1 MKNELP
7 RSPARRDGELPLVCR
22 VSCPPSLWLTSEL
35 VCLWWI
41 KKLFIFFTALLIILT
56 PLTESRA
63 SLLSPEEET
72 ELGEGFLE
80 RIKSRY
86 EFADYPYI
94 VQYINNLGNF
104 IGRQIEVPYFPLH
117 FYVIKDTSIN
127 AFAAPAGH
135 VFFFS
140 GLIQII
146 DNVDELASILAHE
159 LGHVSARHL
168 AVRIERSKKIG
179 MATMAA
185 ILAGVLI
192 GGEAAGAL
200 MTGSIAAGAQAE
212 LGYSRED
219 ERQADQLGFKY
230 THMSGFNTHGMIT
243 TLKKIQ
249 RENWYGGQNIP
260 PYLLTHPGAPERM
273 ANIETMAREYTKI
286 PDSDTTKELRSS
298 FPIFHTMVEALCD
311 DKENAAREFKKR
323 LRVDP
328 ESIFAHYGLGLVL
341 ERDGKIHEALNH
353 FKKALRGKGD
363 SIPIMFS
370 MAQAYQTDGQYENS
384 VSILQKA
391 LQLSP
396 KDKNILYLLALS
408 FQNLE
413 RYDQA
418 SRIYER
424 LTFLPP
430 VNHLV
435 YYNLGLVYGRQDKLA
450 MAHYN
455 LGIYFSKLRRKEKAL
470 FHFKKAQEL
479 SESEPALKE
488 KINKA
493 LMGLHNH

>member
-7 RSPARRDGELPLVCR
+7 RSPARRDGELNLVHR
-22 VSCPPSLWLTSEL
+22 VSGGL
-35 VCLWWI
+35 VRLWWI
-41 KKLFIFFTALLIILT
+41 KKLVILFTALLIIHAPFADSL
-56 PLTESRA
+56 A
-63 SLLSPEEET
+63 SFLSPEEET
-72 ELGEGFLE
+72 ELGDRFLKK
-80 RIKSRY
+80 IKSQY
-86 EFADYPYI
+86 EFADYSYI
-94 VQYINNLGNF
+94 VQYINDLGNY

-140 GLIQII
+140 GLIKIM
-146 DNVDELASILAHE
+146 DNVDELASVLAHE

-168 AVRIERSKKIG
+168 ALRVERSNKIG

-192 GGEAAGAL
+192 GGEATGAL
-200 MTGSIAAGAQAE
+200 MTGSIAAGIQAE
-212 LGYSRED
+212 LGYSRQD

-230 THMSGFNTHGMIT
+230 TYMSGFNTQGMIT

-260 PYLLTHPGAPERM
+260 PYLLTHPGASERM
-273 ANIETMAREYTKI
+273 ANIETMAQEYTKI
-286 PDSDTTKELRSS
+286 PDSDETKKLRSR
-298 FPIFHTMVEALCD
+298 FPIFHTMVIALCD
-311 DKENAAREFKKR
+311 DKEDATREFKKR

-328 ESIFAHYGLGLVL
+328 ESILAHYGLGLAL
-341 ERDGKIHEALNH
+341 ERGGKIHEALNH
-353 FKKALRGKGD
+353 FKIALRGKGN
-363 SIPIMFS
+363 SVPIMFS
-370 MAQAYQTDGQYENS
+370 MAKAYQTIGQYEKS

-396 KDKNILYLLALS
+396 KDKEILYLLALS
-408 FQNLE
+408 LQNLE
-413 RYDQA
+413 QYGQS

-430 VNHLV
+430 VKDMV
-435 YYNLGLVYGRQDKLA
+435 YYNLGLVYGRQGKLA
-450 MAHYN
+450 LAHYH
-455 LGIYFSKLRRKEKAL
+455 LGIYSNKLRKKEDAL
-470 FHFKKAQEL
+470 FHFKKAKEL
-479 SESEPALKE
+479 AESKPALKE

-493 LMGLHNH
+493 LSRLVND

>member
-7 RSPARRDGELPLVCR
+7 RSPARRDGELKLARR
-22 VSCPPSLWLTSEL
+22 VSGGLIR
-35 VCLWWI
+35 LWWI
-41 KKLFIFFTALLIILT
+41 KKLVILFTALLIIHALFANS
-56 PLTESRA
+56 LA
-63 SLLSPEEET
+63 SFFSPKEET
-72 ELGEGFLE
+72 ELGKGFLK
-80 RIKSRY
+80 RIKSQY
-86 EFADYPYI
+86 QFADYPYI

-117 FYVIKDTSIN
+117 FYVIKDSSIN

-140 GLIQII
+140 GLIRIM
-146 DNVDELASILAHE
+146 DNVDELASVLAHE

-168 AVRIERSKKIG
+168 AVRIKRSTKIG

-212 LGYSRED
+212 LGYSRDD

-230 THMSGFNTHGMIT
+230 THMSAFNTQGMIT
-243 TLKKIQ
+243 TLTKIQ
-249 RENWYGGQNIP
+249 RENWYGGQNTP

-273 ANIETMAREYTKI
+273 ANIETMAQEYTKI
-286 PDSDTTKELRSS
+286 PDSDTTKRLRSR

-328 ESIFAHYGLGLVL
+328 ESILAHYGLGLAL
-341 ERDGKIHEALNH
+341 ERDGKIHEALNC
-353 FKKALRGKGD
+353 FKKALRGKKN

-370 MAQAYQTDGQYENS
+370 MAKAYQTIGQYEKS
-384 VSILQKA
+384 VSILQKT

-396 KDKNILYLLALS
+396 KDKDILYLLALS
-408 FQNLE
+408 FQHLE

-430 VNHLV
+430 VKNRV

-450 MAHYN
+450 VAHYN

-479 SESEPALKE
+479 AESEPALKE

-493 LMGLHNH
+493 LKSLGNR